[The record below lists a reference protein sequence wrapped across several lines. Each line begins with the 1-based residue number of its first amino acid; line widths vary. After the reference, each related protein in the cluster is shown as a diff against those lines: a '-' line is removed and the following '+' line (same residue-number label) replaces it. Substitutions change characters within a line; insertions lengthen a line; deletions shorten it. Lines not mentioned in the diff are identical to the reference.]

1 MENFDEAGDGDITR
15 QCVEKDCGKDFVI
28 TQSEQD
34 FYARK
39 NFELPKRC
47 KSCREKKKARQQEFE
62 K

>member
-1 MENFDEAGDGDITR
+1 MSNFDEPTDGDITR

-28 TQSEQD
+28 TANEQN
-34 FYARK
+34 FYSSK

-47 KSCREKKKARQQEFE
+47 KACREKKKAKQQETE